1 MSGSNPVQKWNR
13 KSWIVRASNDIL
25 WSVADENLRRALIT
39 FENKPFWYFLSSPIA
54 TLLMAVSVFTF
65 YDGIF
70 RRGRAKKT

>member
-1 MSGSNPVQKWNR
+1 MDS
-13 KSWIVRASNDIL
+13 ASDDVL